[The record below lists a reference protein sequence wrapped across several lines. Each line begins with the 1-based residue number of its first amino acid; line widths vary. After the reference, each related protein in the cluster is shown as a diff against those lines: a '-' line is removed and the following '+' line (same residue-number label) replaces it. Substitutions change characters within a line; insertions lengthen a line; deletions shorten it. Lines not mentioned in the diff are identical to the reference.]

1 MSDEGGDG
9 RAGDRSMLGWLPV
22 VWLCLVMALAA
33 RGIDGSLASVW
44 SYSFP
49 GSVRVFIYG
58 SMAIG
63 AVTIAWGL
71 YLLWLVYQRSPD
83 FARRFKLWQ
92 GAVIA
97 ALVLKQ
103 LYVVVAPEFGFSLTA
118 LAWTLGEIV
127 IGAAMIVLVRREL
140 LPRTAGLAASAAPQP
155 GQGGATQPQ
164 PAHPKP
170 ALSVVASIG
179 LVLLGV
185 VLGGALGLATG
196 LGGGQLYA
204 SATDMSCF
212 EGGCGYF
219 VVFMGLAGIVVGA
232 ISGGIFALW
241 RVLGRRSRQPA

>member
-1 MSDEGGDG
+1 
-9 RAGDRSMLGWLPV
+9 MLGWLPV

-49 GSVRVFIYG
+49 GSVLVFIYG

-63 AVTIAWGL
+63 AVTVAWGL

-83 FARRFKLWQ
+83 FTRQFKLWQ

-103 LYVVVAPEFGFSLTA
+103 LYVLVASEFGFSLTA

-127 IGAAMIVLVRREL
+127 IGAAMIVLVRREPL
-140 LPRTAGLAASAAPQP
+140 SHAAGLATSAAPQP
-155 GQGGATQPQ
+155 GQGGATQPLPGQ
-164 PAHPKP
+164 PKP
-170 ALSVVASIG
+170 ALSVATSIG
-179 LVLLGV
+179 LVLLGI
-185 VLGGALGLATG
+185 VLGGALGLAVG

-232 ISGGIFALW
+232 IAGGIVALW
-241 RVLGRRSRQPA
+241 RVLRRRSGPPA